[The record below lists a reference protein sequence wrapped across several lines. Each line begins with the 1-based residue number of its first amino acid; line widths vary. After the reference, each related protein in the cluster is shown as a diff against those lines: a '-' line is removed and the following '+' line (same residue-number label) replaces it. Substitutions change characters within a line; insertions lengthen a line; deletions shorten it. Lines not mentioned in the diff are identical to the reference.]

1 MHHMLPRIHLDL
13 VSLNTYTDGVTLHT
27 CPFIKRGVD
36 DFTPC
41 TIMYKFAIIINLF
54 SNPPD

>member
-27 CPFIKRGVD
+27 CPFTKRGVD
-36 DFTPC
+36 DFTHW
-41 TIMYKFAIIINLF
+41 TIMYNFAIIVNLF